1 MSCPL
6 TIADLAAFWSWA
18 TTAAD
23 GPPPFVYLAL
33 ALLPF
38 VHRRAWS

>member
-1 MSCPL
+1 MPFSL
-6 TIADLAAFWSWA
+6 TLEDLTLAWSWA
-18 TTAAD
+18 TTAAG

-38 VHRRAWS
+38 VHRQVWS